1 MNELDNVDP
10 NTLTQPEAA
19 SLFRS
24 KVAEHQR
31 NTGDELNKA
40 WATVRTLNPKLF
52 AKIAPHAQAQEL
64 ADVEPVLRCSDSTG
78 IIPGPARS
86 LSYTPNRGS
95 PAPSLASKLMPRPP
109 VSLPNASSILALGLP
124 ADASYEEF
132 RAADVA
138 NAGAAPRASEVIF
151 EALVA
156 LQVGKGL
163 SVDAARDAARARYP
177 FLAAEA
183 DAALN
188 ADGAPQEASRKA
200 HLASSLA
207 AGGPEQHLSAS
218 AAHDKAAQA
227 QDKVGDPDTA
237 HIDRY
242 MATFHR
248 RQSKRLQPA

>member
-1 MNELDNVDP
+1 MGDRAHAEPKTIREDSPPRPGTGACGRGTGPPLQRLHGHNSGAGKVLVLHAKPRQPCPISGIEVDA
-10 NTLTQPEAA
+10 AA
-19 SLFRS
+19 SS
-24 KVAEHQR
+24 V
-31 NTGDELNKA
+31 
-40 WATVRTLNPKLF
+40 F
-52 AKIAPHAQAQEL
+52 AKR
-64 ADVEPVLRCSDSTG
+64 VEHSGARLTG
-78 IIPGPARS
+78 PTRR
-86 LSYTPNRGS
+86 T
-95 PAPSLASKLMPRPP
+95 
-109 VSLPNASSILALGLP
+109 
-124 ADASYEEF
+124 EEF

-237 HIDRY
+237 QIHRY